1 MGEFK
6 KEKKTVPEEFDDKD
20 LGECTDANDCG
31 EGIPMYAKFE
41 REDWILLEWSYE
53 LHLLA
58 HGFKHDVDD
67 PERPAIPE
75 DHMGHYYNLYLGKNY
90 NAKNLGCKDLAGVV
104 ELLPEAV
111 TLSGGK
117 LLAPALPEDA
127 QIVQFVRFTEEA
139 RRDRTRR
146 IEAGDESCILNIPKA
161 PVATAESSAKS
172 NDGSGRVRFGKS
184 GGKAKG
190 KKRPAE
196 RQSEMESE
204 TKVARRE
211 EGKGRKGDGKRK
223 REREERPVRHEEPR
237 GRKGDSKSQRER
249 EERPFRQ
256 EEKVARYEEPRG
268 RKGEGKKGGRD
279 DRYGR
284 DDRSSR
290 DDRYGQDDRN
300 AREDRYGRDDR
311 RDDRSSRP
319 SSRYDEPKGRKGDSK
334 GYKDRDS
341 GGKSKGKGKGKTGE
355 GGKSKGKKG
364 KTDAKGNIID

>member
-204 TKVARRE
+204 PKVARRE
-211 EGKGRKGDGKRK
+211 EPKGRKGDGKRK
-223 REREERPVRHEEPR
+223 RDREERPVRHEEPRARKGDSKGKRDREERPVRHEEPR
-237 GRKGDSKSQRER
+237 GRKGDSKGKRER
-249 EERPFRQ
+249 EERPVRH
-256 EEKVARYEEPRG
+256 EEPRG

-279 DRYGR
+279 DRYG
-284 DDRSSR
+284 
-290 DDRYGQDDRN
+290 QDDRN
-300 AREDRYGRDDR
+300 DRDDRHGRDDR
-311 RDDRSSRP
+311 

-341 GGKSKGKGKGKTGE
+341 GKSKGKAYKDRDSDKGGKSKGKGK
-355 GGKSKGKKG
+355 S
-364 KTDAKGNIID
+364 KTDAKGNIIS